1 MWRSAIVLTLVI
13 GIAPSVLAG
22 PLQDAAGK
30 GDLATVE
37 TLLAEG
43 AKIDERGTNG
53 ETPLILA
60 VLAGNDAVA
69 ELLIEKGAGVMAT
82 NQGGFTPLHA
92 AAYSGDIGIAEL
104 LLEHGADVNDAQNK
118 AGVTPLFASDCGRR
132 TTKSVAE
139 LLIARGRR
147 PRCRRSKPGL
157 HGADCRGRIFKGH
170 EDMVILL
177 RAHGAECQPDVMG
190 EAAHQA
196 CLAAGK

>member
-1 MWRSAIVLTLVI
+1 MSRTAIVLALVI

-22 PLQDAAGK
+22 PLHDAAGK

-104 LLEHGADVNDAQNK
+104 LLEHGADVNAK
-118 AGVTPLFASDCGRR
+118 SELLVTPLHAA
-132 TTKSVAE
+132 AE
-139 LLIARGRR
+139 EDHADMVKLLIARGALARR
-147 PRCRRSKPGL
+147 QGGRRLHAADPGNDQEADG
-157 HGADCRGRIFKGH
+157 HDGAAQAERRRVSDRGRD
-170 EDMVILL
+170 E
-177 RAHGAECQPDVMG
+177 
-190 EAAHQA
+190 
-196 CLAAGK
+196 